1 MSLVERKAGL
11 LENEL
16 YATDI
21 VGGDNQE
28 LRILSNLL
36 LAARRHFWLI
46 LILAMLA
53 AAGAF
58 FATSM
63 VEDRFTAS
71 SRVKLNTRI
80 TTDVQFTPGGPD
92 LPINIASLESE
103 LEVMRSSDLIEA
115 SIFDLEL
122 IERPA
127 NPEDEAAQSAFK
139 DELEAL
145 ISKIRDNRIIEQVG
159 TTSAVFEISV
169 TDTDPFLASA
179 LANALGRQYLQR
191 QTLEKIRT
199 LERAQ
204 GWLSERTLQIQTQ
217 ITELLKQQETYIIES
232 PFSPEESATIR
243 AQRQIGE
250 RQLANKESDLREID
264 SSISRIET
272 LSRIGQFVDAAA
284 LLPAQSER
292 LEATLIQ
299 VASNPSADLLQIVR
313 NEINAGLAVLKDRSA
328 TLQQEI
334 ISSELT
340 LADLRAKQDIQ
351 AIHDGQ
357 ARQIE
362 NEIAVSQAIYLDFVS
377 ELSRRTEQTDF
388 LDSDGRII
396 EFARPPRTPSEPNE
410 VLLSFVTFVGVMT
423 LGLLTALVLEM
434 ANRKL
439 RTTLEYE
446 EACGTDLRGVLP
458 DLGRDNNVVAK
469 ILSGEAS
476 RKFQS
481 LNAFAR
487 KLRVCVL
494 AAERHSSSSISS
506 KDRFKPDSKVAP
518 AVGQV
523 LPHRHAKILAGASSV
538 LGEGQ
543 STSLLALA
551 QVLAEAGESVVL
563 VDADFWNSAY
573 SDQFTQKTPGRV
585 INWGN
590 KSFLCDSGTPGLKI
604 LPARSGTSRTETRRD
619 LAAFFGSK
627 ECDAILSDLATQ
639 FDRVII
645 DTPPLLEVVDSVSL
659 LSHADQVIFFARWK
673 STKKALVQNAIRLLD
688 DVSIRPTFCVAT
700 CVKLGELSRYGDT
713 TLSHLN
719 RSAFPIARRP

>member
-11 LENEL
+11 LDNEL